1 MNEFFWVSGHMGAG
15 LFTLAI
21 FTGIWWLLS
30 DLVWRL
36 RNIRISRFLIVMS
49 IGWTIGVGL
58 ILLGVHLDY
67 L

>member
-36 RNIRISRFLIVMS
+36 RNIRISRFLIMMS
-49 IGWTIGVGL
+49 IGWIIGVGL